1 VVPENPLPEPLD
13 ALGVLLAE
21 VLDRVRDRLRKPE
34 RVDPPS
40 HEPALLPQLALEV
53 APIELLH
60 GASERR
66 RVDARDVDHLALHRP
81 LDRRRERMQRLRRL
95 LAVDGEVRRD
105 GNRLAERDEDAPAEP
120 LARLEAEPDR
130 YDREAPRGVRLVA
143 ERDPRGARLDPL
155 HVHVRA
161 GGALGIDGDEPLA
174 FECLVAR
181 REHLRVAVQLVRVVR
196 LQVDGNHPQGDEEPR
211 HERIAEERGGGEV
224 VHLPREHRPD
234 EQRVDQVVR
243 MVDAEEYGAHAR
255 HPLRMPHLDA
265 LEEEPD
271 PEPRDH
277 PDNGVEGVHCTPHPV
292 LVRAAR
298 LQHRD
303 HGHFDDVRGGLAIAP
318 GVADRADRRSR
329 PLPPAG
335 LVSS

>member
-1 VVPENPLPEPLD
+1 
-13 ALGVLLAE
+13 
-21 VLDRVRDRLRKPE
+21 
-34 RVDPPS
+34 
-40 HEPALLPQLALEV
+40 
-53 APIELLH
+53 
-60 GASERR
+60 
-66 RVDARDVDHLALHRP
+66 
-81 LDRRRERMQRLRRL
+81 MQRLRRL

-105 GNRLAERDEDAPAEP
+105 GDRLAERDEDTPAEP

-130 YDREAPRGVRLVA
+130 YDREAPRRVRLVA

-155 HVHVRA
+155 HVRHRA
-161 GGALGIDGDEPLA
+161 GGAFRINGDEPPA
-174 FECLVAR
+174 RQGLVAR
-181 REHLRVAVQLVRVVR
+181 REHRRVPVQLVRVGR

-211 HERIAEERGGGEV
+211 DERIAEERGGGEV
-224 VHLPREHRPD
+224 VHLPREHRPH

-243 MVDAEEYGAHAR
+243 MVDAKEHRTHAW
-255 HPLRMPHLDA
+255 HPLRVPDLDA

-271 PEPRDH
+271 PESRDH
-277 PDNGVEGVHCTPHPV
+277 PDDGVERVHCPPHPV
-292 LVRAAR
+292 LVRTAR